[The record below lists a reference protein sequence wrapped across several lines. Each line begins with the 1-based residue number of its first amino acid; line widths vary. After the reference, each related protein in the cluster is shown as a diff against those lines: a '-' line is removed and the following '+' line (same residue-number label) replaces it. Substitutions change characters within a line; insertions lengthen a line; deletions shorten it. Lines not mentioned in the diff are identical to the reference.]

1 MRRLTDQAK
10 TIVRSKWDVKP
21 IRLIVAYILKK
32 MGPERRYRFALWLI
46 EFACMDVM
54 QGEQQKQWALTI
66 KAVSEAIQK
75 ARQSGLKKIR
85 TTVKLTPEL
94 RNERTG

>member
-10 TIVRSKWDVKP
+10 AIQRSRWDVKP
-21 IRLIVAYILKK
+21 VRLIVAYILKK
-32 MGPERRYRFALWLI
+32 MGPDRRYRFALWLV

-66 KAVSEAIQK
+66 RAVSEAIQK
-75 ARQSGLKKIR
+75 HRQSGMKKVR
-85 TTVKLTPEL
+85 VTVRLTPEL
-94 RNERTG
+94 RHERA